1 VTTGGRTALEVPSLR
16 RWSRREMFLAGVLL
30 TLAASAWTLT
40 HLMGTPDMR
49 VGILTGT
56 QPMGDMPMG
65 DMMPAG
71 QMGAAFFLAT
81 WIVMM
86 AAMML
91 PSLVPFT
98 IGVARLMR
106 AGGAGRSGTALL
118 TVGYF
123 AVWAATGAVAYLVWR
138 GFAELSGGSAETAAR
153 AGAAVLFGA
162 AIYQLTPLKRVC
174 LRHCRSPSL
183 LLLQH
188 GPQAVASR
196 FGATRAGLA
205 HGLYC
210 LGCCWA
216 LMAVLLA
223 LGVMSLVWM
232 GVVAAVIAVEKVTR
246 YGEHVSR
253 GLGVLLAALAVL
265 VLLDPA
271 VLATIG

>member
-1 VTTGGRTALEVPSLR
+1 MTTGGRTAPELPSLR
-16 RWSRREMFLAGVLL
+16 RWSRREAFLAGVLL

-40 HLMGTPDMR
+40 HLLGTPEMR
-49 VGILTGT
+49 AGILTGS
-56 QPMGDMPMG
+56 QPMG
-65 DMMPAG
+65 DMMPSE

-98 IGVARLMR
+98 IGVSRLMR

-118 TVGYF
+118 TIGYF
-123 AVWAATGAVAYLVWR
+123 AVWVGTGAIAYLVWR
-138 GFAELSGGSAETAAR
+138 GLEELSGGSTETAAR

-174 LRHCRSPSL
+174 LRHCRSPNL

-188 GPQAVASR
+188 GPQAVTSR

-246 YGEHVSR
+246 YGEQISR

>member
-1 VTTGGRTALEVPSLR
+1 VTTAWRTAPAVPPLR
-16 RWSRREMFLAGVLL
+16 RWSRREVFLAGVLL
-30 TLAASAWTLT
+30 TLAASAWVLT
-40 HLMGTPDMR
+40 HLLGTPEMR
-49 VGILTGT
+49 VGILTGAE
-56 QPMGDMPMG
+56 PMGDMASM
-65 DMMPAG
+65 D
-71 QMGAAFFLAT
+71 QMGAAFFLVT

-98 IGVARLMR
+98 IGVSRLMR

-118 TVGYF
+118 TLGYF
-123 AVWAATGAVAYLVWR
+123 TVWVATGVIAYLVWR
-138 GFAELSGGSAETAAR
+138 GFEELSGGSTATAAR
-153 AGAAVLFGA
+153 AGSAVLVGA
-162 AIYQLTPLKRVC
+162 AIYELTPLKRVC

-188 GPQAVASR
+188 GPRAVASR
-196 FGATRAGLA
+196 FGAARAGLA

-246 YGEHVSR
+246 YGELISR
-253 GLGVLLAALAVL
+253 GLGVLLAGLAVL
-265 VLLDPA
+265 VLLEPA

>member
-1 VTTGGRTALEVPSLR
+1 ML
-16 RWSRREMFLAGVLL
+16 LAGVLFI
-30 TLAASAWTLT
+30 LAASAWMLT
-40 HLMGTPDMR
+40 HLMGTPAMR
-49 VGILTGT
+49 VGILTGA
-56 QPMGDMPMG
+56 QPMDDEMPMG
-65 DMMPAG
+65 QLDAW
-71 QMGAAFFLAT
+71 FFLVT

-98 IGVARLMR
+98 IGVNRLTR
-106 AGGAGRSGTALL
+106 TRGAGHSGTVLLTLSYFVIWAATGTIAYLVWHGFGLL
-118 TVGYF
+118 TVGSTQ
-123 AVWAATGAVAYLVWR
+123 A
-138 GFAELSGGSAETAAR
+138 AAR
-153 AGAAVLFGA
+153 VGSVVLIGA

-174 LRHCRSPSL
+174 LRHCRSPNL

-196 FGATRAGLA
+196 FGAVRAGLS

-216 LMAVLLA
+216 LMLVLLA

-232 GVVAAVIAVEKVTR
+232 GLVAAVIAMEKVTP
-246 YGEHVSR
+246 YGEPISQ

-265 VLLDPA
+265 VQLDPD
-271 VLATIG
+271 VLATAS

>member
-1 VTTGGRTALEVPSLR
+1 MTTGLGVTRGIPSLR
-16 RWSRREMFLAGVLL
+16 RWSRREVLLAGVLL
-30 TLAASAWTLT
+30 ALAVLGWMLT
-40 HLMGTPDMR
+40 HLMGPPEMR
-49 VGILTGT
+49 TGILTGA
-56 QPMGDMPMG
+56 QPTG
-65 DMMPAG
+65 DMMPASLL
-71 QMGAAFFLAT
+71 GAALFLMT

-98 IGVARLMR
+98 IGVGRLMR
-106 AGGAGRSGTALL
+106 AGGGARSGTALL

-123 AVWAATGAVAYLVWR
+123 AVWVATGAVAYLVWR
-138 GFAELSGGSAETAAR
+138 AFEGLSTSSSVTAAR
-153 AGAAVLFGA
+153 AGSVVLLGA
-162 AIYQLTPLKRVC
+162 AIYQVTPLKRVC
-174 LRHCRSPSL
+174 LRHCRSPAL
-183 LLLQH
+183 LLMHH

-196 FGATRAGLA
+196 LGATRVGLA

-232 GVVAAVIAVEKVTR
+232 GVVAAVIALEKVTR
-246 YGEHVSR
+246 YGEPLSL

-265 VLLDPA
+265 AVLDPA
-271 VLATIG
+271 VLTTIG

>member
-1 VTTGGRTALEVPSLR
+1 
-16 RWSRREMFLAGVLL
+16 MILAGVLFA
-30 TLAASAWTLT
+30 LAATAWTLT
-40 HLMGTPDMR
+40 HLMGTPEMR
-49 VGILTGT
+49 VGVLTGT
-56 QPMGDMPMG
+56 DPMG
-65 DMMPAG
+65 DMMPTG
-71 QMGAAFFLAT
+71 LVGAALFEVT

-98 IGVARLMR
+98 IGVDRLMR
-106 AGGAGRSGTALL
+106 AGGAGRSGTAWL
-118 TVGYF
+118 TLSYF
-123 AVWAATGAVAYLVWR
+123 AVWVATGAVAYLVWR
-138 GFAELSGGSAETAAR
+138 GFEELAVGSPADAAR
-153 AGAAVLFGA
+153 AGAAVLFTA

-196 FGATRAGLA
+196 LGATRAGLE

-246 YGEHVSR
+246 YGETLSR

>member
-1 VTTGGRTALEVPSLR
+1 
-16 RWSRREMFLAGVLL
+16 
-30 TLAASAWTLT
+30 
-40 HLMGTPDMR
+40 
-49 VGILTGT
+49 VGILTGAE
-56 QPMGDMPMG
+56 PMDDTMSM
-65 DMMPAG
+65 D
-71 QMGAAFFLAT
+71 QMGAAFFLVT

-106 AGGAGRSGTALL
+106 TGGAGHSGTALL
-118 TVGYF
+118 TLGYF
-123 AVWAATGAVAYLVWR
+123 VVWIGTGAVAYLVWR
-138 GFAELSGGSAETAAR
+138 GFEELAAGSSVVAAR
-153 AGAAVLFGA
+153 AGSAVLFGA

-174 LRHCRSPSL
+174 LRHCRSPGL

-205 HGLYC
+205 HGFYC

-216 LMAVLLA
+216 LMTVLLA

-232 GVVAAVIAVEKVTR
+232 GMVAAVIAVEKVTR
-246 YGEHVSR
+246 YGERISR
-253 GLGVLLAALAVL
+253 VLGVLLAALAAL
-265 VLLDPA
+265 VQLNPA
-271 VLATIG
+271 VLATMG

>member
-1 VTTGGRTALEVPSLR
+1 MSTGGRTARDIPLLR
-16 RWSRREMFLAGVLL
+16 RWSRRELFLAGVLF
-30 TLAASAWTLT
+30 TLAASAWTIT
-40 HLMGTPDMR
+40 HLMGTPEMR
-49 VGILTGT
+49 VGVLTGAE
-56 QPMGDMPMG
+56 PMG
-65 DMMPAG
+65 DMMPAVWV
-71 QMGAAFFLAT
+71 GAALFEVT

-91 PSLVPFT
+91 PSVVPFT
-98 IGVARLMR
+98 IGVGRLMR
-106 AGGAGRSGTALL
+106 ARGAGRSGTALL
-118 TVGYF
+118 TLGYF
-123 AVWAATGAVAYLVWR
+123 VVWVATGAIAYLVWR
-138 GFAELSGGSAETAAR
+138 GFEELAVGSPADAAR
-153 AGAAVLFGA
+153 AGSAVLFGA

-183 LLLQH
+183 LLLQF

-196 FGATRAGLA
+196 LGATRAGLA

-246 YGEHVSR
+246 YGEPISR
-253 GLGVLLAALAVL
+253 GLGVLLAALAGL

>member
-1 VTTGGRTALEVPSLR
+1 
-16 RWSRREMFLAGVLL
+16 MFLACLMF
-30 TLAASAWTLT
+30 TLAASAWVLT
-40 HLMGTPDMR
+40 HLTGTPQMR
-49 VGILTGT
+49 VGILTGAR
-56 QPMGDMPMG
+56 PMG

-71 QMGAAFFLAT
+71 LLGAALFLVT

-98 IGVARLMR
+98 IGVGRLMR
-106 AGGAGRSGTALL
+106 VGGAGRSGTALL
-118 TVGYF
+118 TLGYF
-123 AVWAATGAVAYLVWR
+123 AVWVATGAIAYVVWR
-138 GFAELSGGSAETAAR
+138 GFEELSVGSSTAAAR
-153 AGAAVLFGA
+153 AGSAVLLGA

-174 LRHCRSPSL
+174 LRHCRSPTL

-188 GPQAVASR
+188 GPHAVASR
-196 FGATRAGLA
+196 IGATHAGLA

-246 YGEHVSR
+246 HGEAISR
-253 GLGVLLAALAVL
+253 GLGVLLAALAV
-265 VLLDPA
+265 VVQIDPA

>member
-1 VTTGGRTALEVPSLR
+1 MTTGWRVARDIPSVR
-16 RWSRREMFLAGVLL
+16 RWSRREVYLAGLL
-30 TLAASAWTLT
+30 FTLAASAWMLT
-40 HLMGTPDMR
+40 HLMATPEMR
-49 VGILTGT
+49 VGILTGA
-56 QPMGDMPMG
+56 QPMGDMLPEG
-65 DMMPAG
+65 LV
-71 QMGAAFFLAT
+71 GAAFFLVT
-81 WIVMM
+81 WTVMM

-98 IGVARLMR
+98 IGVGRLMR
-106 AGGAGRSGTALL
+106 VGGAGRSRTPLL
-118 TVGYF
+118 ILGYF
-123 AVWAATGAVAYLVWR
+123 AVWVATGAVAYLVWR
-138 GFAELSGGSAETAAR
+138 GFEGFSSGSSTAAAR
-153 AGAAVLFGA
+153 AGSAVLFGA

-174 LRHCRSPSL
+174 LRHCRSPAL

-188 GPQAVASR
+188 GPRAVASR

-223 LGVMSLVWM
+223 LGLMSLVWM

-246 YGEHVSR
+246 YGETVSR
-253 GLGVLLAALAVL
+253 GVGVLLAALAVL

>member
-1 VTTGGRTALEVPSLR
+1 V
-16 RWSRREMFLAGVLL
+16 FLAGVLL
-30 TLAASAWTLT
+30 TLAALGWILT
-40 HLMGTPDMR
+40 HLMGAPEMR
-49 VGILTGT
+49 VGILTGA
-56 QPMGDMPMG
+56 QPMA
-65 DMMPAG
+65 DMMPASLL
-71 QMGAAFFLAT
+71 GASLFLGT

-91 PSLVPFT
+91 PSVVPFT
-98 IGVARLMR
+98 IGVGRLMR

-118 TVGYF
+118 TLGYF
-123 AVWAATGAVAYLVWR
+123 AIWVATGAIAYVVWR
-138 GFAELSGGSAETAAR
+138 SFEGLSVESPTAAAR
-153 AGAAVLFGA
+153 AGSAVLFGA

-174 LRHCRSPSL
+174 LRHCRSPTL
-183 LLLQH
+183 LLLHH

-232 GVVAAVIAVEKVTR
+232 GVVAAVIALEKVTR
-246 YGEHVSR
+246 YGELISR
-253 GLGVLLAALAVL
+253 GLGVLLAGVAVL
-265 VLLDPA
+265 VQLDPA
-271 VLATIG
+271 VLAMIG

>member
-1 VTTGGRTALEVPSLR
+1 MTTGRHAARDIPALR
-16 RWSRREMFLAGVLL
+16 RWSRREVFLAGVLFA
-30 TLAASAWTLT
+30 TAASAWMLT
-40 HLMGTPDMR
+40 HLMGTPEMR
-49 VGILTGT
+49 VGILTGAP
-56 QPMGDMPMG
+56 PMGNRMPV
-65 DMMPAG
+65 D
-71 QMGAAFFLAT
+71 QSGAALFFLT

-98 IGVARLMR
+98 IGVGRLMR
-106 AGGAGRSGTALL
+106 ARTAGRPGIAWL
-118 TVGYF
+118 TLGYF
-123 AVWAATGAVAYLVWR
+123 AVWVGTGAIAYLVWR
-138 GFAELSGGSAETAAR
+138 GFEELSVGSSAAAAR
-153 AGAAVLFGA
+153 VGSAVLFVA

-174 LRHCRSPSL
+174 LRHCRSPTL
-183 LLLQH
+183 LLLKH

-196 FGATRAGLA
+196 FGATRTGLR
-205 HGLYC
+205 HGFYC

-232 GVVAAVIAVEKVTR
+232 GVVAAVIALEKVTQH
-246 YGEHVSR
+246 GESISR
-253 GLGVLLAALAVL
+253 GLGVLLVALGLL

>member
-1 VTTGGRTALEVPSLR
+1 VTTGGRSVRDIPSLR
-16 RWSRREMFLAGVLL
+16 RWSRREVFLAGVLL

-40 HLMGTPDMR
+40 HLMGTPEMR
-49 VGILTGT
+49 AGILTGA
-56 QPMGDMPMG
+56 QPMG

-71 QMGAAFFLAT
+71 LVGAALFLVT

-98 IGVARLMR
+98 IGVGRLMR

-118 TVGYF
+118 TLGYF
-123 AVWAATGAVAYLVWR
+123 AVWVATGAIAYLVWR
-138 GFAELSGGSAETAAR
+138 GFEELSVRSSAAAARVGSA
-153 AGAAVLFGA
+153 VLLGA

-216 LMAVLLA
+216 LMGVLLA
-223 LGVMSLVWM
+223 LGVMSIVWM

-246 YGEHVSR
+246 YGEHISR

>member
-1 VTTGGRTALEVPSLR
+1 MTGRRATRDIPSLR
-16 RWSRREMFLAGVLL
+16 LWSRREMFLAGVLF
-30 TLAASAWTLT
+30 TLAASAWMFT
-40 HLMGTPDMR
+40 HLMGTPEMR
-49 VGILTGT
+49 VGILTGA
-56 QPMGDMPMG
+56 QPMSGMT
-65 DMMPAG
+65 PAG
-71 QMGAAFFLAT
+71 LVGAALFLVT

-98 IGVARLMR
+98 IGVGRLMR
-106 AGGAGRSGTALL
+106 AEGAGRSSTALL
-118 TVGYF
+118 TLGYF
-123 AVWAATGAVAYLVWR
+123 AVWVATGAIAYLVWR
-138 GFAELSGGSAETAAR
+138 GFEELSIGSSAAAAR
-153 AGAAVLFGA
+153 AGSAVLFA
-162 AIYQLTPLKRVC
+162 AALYQLTPLKRVC

-183 LLLQH
+183 ILLQH
-188 GPQAVASR
+188 GPQAVSSR

-232 GVVAAVIAVEKVTR
+232 GVVAAVIAVEKVSR
-246 YGEHVSR
+246 YGEPISR

>member
-1 VTTGGRTALEVPSLR
+1 MTTAWRAAPEVPSLR
-16 RWSRREMFLAGVLL
+16 RWSRREVFLAGVLL
-30 TLAASAWTLT
+30 TLAASAWLLT
-40 HLMGTPDMR
+40 HLLGTPEMR
-49 VGILTGT
+49 VGVLTGAEPT
-56 QPMGDMPMG
+56 G
-65 DMMPAG
+65 DMMPMD
-71 QMGAAFFLAT
+71 QMGAAFFLVT

-98 IGVARLMR
+98 IGVSRLMR

-118 TVGYF
+118 SLGYF
-123 AVWAATGAVAYLVWR
+123 AVWATTGAIAYLVWR
-138 GFAELSGGSAETAAR
+138 GFEEVSVGSSAAAR
-153 AGAAVLFGA
+153 AGAAVLIGA
-162 AIYQLTPLKRVC
+162 AIYELTPLKRVC
-174 LRHCRSPSL
+174 LRHCRSPTL

-188 GPQAVASR
+188 GPRAVASR
-196 FGATRAGLA
+196 IGATRAGLT

-232 GVVAAVIAVEKVTR
+232 GAVAAVIAVEKVTR
-246 YGEHVSR
+246 YGERISR

-265 VLLDPA
+265 VLLEPA

>member
-1 VTTGGRTALEVPSLR
+1 LV
-16 RWSRREMFLAGVLL
+16 
-30 TLAASAWTLT
+30 
-40 HLMGTPDMR
+40 
-49 VGILTGT
+49 
-56 QPMGDMPMG
+56 
-65 DMMPAG
+65 
-71 QMGAAFFLAT
+71 GAALFQVT

-98 IGVARLMR
+98 IGVGRLMR
-106 AGGAGRSGTALL
+106 AGGGGRPGTALL
-118 TVGYF
+118 TLGYF
-123 AVWAATGAVAYLVWR
+123 AVWVATGAVAYLVW
-138 GFAELSGGSAETAAR
+138 GGLEKLAVGSPADAAR
-153 AGAAVLFGA
+153 AGSAVLFGA

-183 LLLQH
+183 LLMQH

-196 FGATRAGLA
+196 FGATRAGLE

-232 GVVAAVIAVEKVTR
+232 GLVAAVIAVEKVTR
-246 YGEHVSR
+246 YGEHISR
-253 GLGVLLAALAVL
+253 GVGVLLA
-265 VLLDPA
+265 
-271 VLATIG
+271 